1 MKKIFSVIFF
11 VLVLFVMTSCVSK
24 VTNDEEAMDAFLAS
38 IAKISNQN
46 GFLMDGDFSL
56 DFVMQ
61 DQPTNFSGNFSF
73 ESTVLPVYASKM
85 NLDMN
90 TKLLGMDVRIPMSMY
105 FDFSNTMSMYV
116 CFMGLCGYSD
126 IQTDASY
133 TTSLNENVK
142 KMRSKDYLL
151 KLAELVK
158 NISYTK
164 FNGITELKNEKV
176 YDIDLIFKDKVF
188 SQVFQFMKND
198 PSFSPMM
205 AQMNYSEEEI
215 LVFDNLFKNL
225 NIKIFLK
232 EKDCSLFCT
241 ELDLGFF
248 MNFVMSSSL
257 FQSSSGSMRLFYLEG
272 EPKNPIIVPE
282 NIKSTAVPLKQMFEQ
297 LGGM

>member
-205 AQMNYSEEEI
+205 AQMNYSE
-215 LVFDNLFKNL
+215 
-225 NIKIFLK
+225 
-232 EKDCSLFCT
+232 
-241 ELDLGFF
+241 
-248 MNFVMSSSL
+248 
-257 FQSSSGSMRLFYLEG
+257 
-272 EPKNPIIVPE
+272 
-282 NIKSTAVPLKQMFEQ
+282 
-297 LGGM
+297 